1 MTNTAKGLIDQAA
14 NRFYGRNV
22 TFRSETSAVPSIVL
36 NDGQVIPKLGFGVF
50 QVTPEQAV
58 DAVTTALEVGYR
70 SIDTAMVYGNE
81 AEVGR
86 AIRDSG
92 LPRDQVYVTT
102 KLWNS
107 DQGYDATLRAFDAS
121 MERLGLDY
129 LDLYLIHWPIAD
141 SGLYVDTF
149 RAFQSLKA
157 AGRITS
163 IGVSNFTREHL
174 ERVIAETGETP
185 VVNQIELHPR
195 LTQPELRAFHADH
208 GIATEAWSPLGQGTL
223 LDDPAIVAVA
233 EETGRTPAQVILRW
247 HLQLGNI
254 AIPKSVTPT
263 RIAENFAVFDFE
275 LTNDQMSRISA
286 LDKGS
291 RVGPDPETFTAGAP
305 D

>member
-275 LTNDQMSRISA
+275 LTNDQMSRIST

-291 RVGPDPETFTAGAP
+291 RIGPDPETFTAGAP